1 MNQPF
6 YKGAQGNLSLHISSV
21 IGLSLAAGAS
31 HTLDE
36 SLPIGVQVTGV
47 RVINNALGASTELT
61 VQLVDHAGNAKDL
74 TAVSTASADATVTPT
89 KLFYIS
95 DQGPS
100 DLVIKN
106 TGTGAAAGD
115 VTVQLEYRFKGY

>member
-1 MNQPF
+1 MNQQF
-6 YKGAQGNLSLHISSV
+6 YKGAQGNLSLHLSSV
-21 IGLSLAAGAS
+21 VGLSLAAGAS

-36 SLPIGVQVTGV
+36 NLPIGVQVTGV
-47 RVINNALGASTELT
+47 RVINDALGANTELT
-61 VQLVDHAGNAKDL
+61 VQLVDHAGNATDL
-74 TAVSTASADATVTPT
+74 AAVSTVSADATVTPT
-89 KLFYIS
+89 KQFYIG
-95 DQGPS
+95 DQGLS